1 MSRAILL
8 AFLYGAAMRQRSM
21 LDQANFVKST
31 ARMLREMLI
40 MLRLLGR
47 SGRRNLLY
55 EANIL

>member
-1 MSRAILL
+1 
-8 AFLYGAAMRQRSM
+8 M

-40 MLRLLGR
+40 MLRLLGH

>member
-1 MSRAILL
+1 
-8 AFLYGAAMRQRSM
+8 M

-31 ARMLREMLI
+31 CRMLQEMLI

-55 EANIL
+55 EAIILWSGIFPSIRQAGAIF

>member
-1 MSRAILL
+1 
-8 AFLYGAAMRQRSM
+8 M

-47 SGRRNLLY
+47 SGRRNLPY
-55 EANIL
+55 EAKIL